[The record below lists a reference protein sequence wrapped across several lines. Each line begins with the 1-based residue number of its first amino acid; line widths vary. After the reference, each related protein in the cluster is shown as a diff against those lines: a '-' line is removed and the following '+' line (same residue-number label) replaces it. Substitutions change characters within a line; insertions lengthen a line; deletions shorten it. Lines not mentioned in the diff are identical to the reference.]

1 MFLTLTV
8 INSDY
13 TTTLTHLMKFPSN
26 ADVGLIIKHALHFCK
41 PHVYDRPPGVFV
53 QSHSDKHHPGKLK
66 RVSAPPNFS
75 STLPRP
81 STRRATSAPRRIT
94 SHMNTLHRI
103 NGIQNSAALAALTV
117 AAQSHNLDTDS
128 EIVDGYLEN
137 DPEVIKLEL
146 QHAYNLMSVT
156 RTKLLQY
163 LSVLR
168 RNVSESQVDEVH
180 QSLEGIEELCSL
192 LKPKNP
198 YVFNIPN
205 VDPGVE
211 PGLEANEISPRP
223 NTPKTTT
230 DQSRTPTTLNNKI
243 QRLSTRPNSFESD
256 LTPSAVNPKL
266 LQLSRLKEV
275 EMRVFNLMKSEAD
288 FDYTKLP
295 NIDPALERRNSQ

>member
-1 MFLTLTV
+1 
-8 INSDY
+8 
-13 TTTLTHLMKFPSN
+13 MKFPSN
-26 ADVGLIIKHALHFCK
+26 ADVGLIIRHSLHFCK

-53 QSHSDKHHPGKLK
+53 KSHTSKDKHPGKLK
-66 RVSAPPNFS
+66 RVSAPPNLY
-75 STLPRP
+75 STLPRTSKNL
-81 STRRATSAPRRIT
+81 STPRRVAA
-94 SHMNTLHRI
+94 HANTLHRI
-103 NGIQNSAALAALTV
+103 NGIQNSAAIAALTV

-156 RTKLLQY
+156 RAKLLQY

-168 RNVSESQVDEVH
+168 RNAADSRVDEVH

-198 YVFNIPN
+198 YVFNIPT
-205 VDPGVE
+205 VDPGIE
-211 PGLEANEISPRP
+211 PALEANEVSPRP
-223 NTPKTTT
+223 ITAEP
-230 DQSRTPTTLNNKI
+230 RTPTHR
-243 QRLSTRPNSFESD
+243 RLTRPNTFESD

-275 EMRVFNLMKSEAD
+275 EMRVFNLMDNDAD

-295 NIDPALERRNSQ
+295 SIDPALERRNSQ

>member
-1 MFLTLTV
+1 
-8 INSDY
+8 
-13 TTTLTHLMKFPSN
+13 MKFPSN
-26 ADVGLIIKHALHFCK
+26 ADVSLIIRHALYFCK
-41 PHVYDRPPGVFV
+41 PHVYDRPAGVFV
-53 QSHSDKHHPGKLK
+53 QSHTAKDKSHPGKLK
-66 RVSAPPNFS
+66 RVSAPPNLS

-81 STRRATSAPRRIT
+81 STKRPSSAPRRLSS
-94 SHMNTLHRI
+94 SHTNTLHRI
-103 NGIQNSAALAALTV
+103 NGIQNSAAIAALNV

-128 EIVDGYLEN
+128 EIVDGYLED

-168 RNVSESQVDEVH
+168 RNNADSHVDEVH

-198 YVFNIPN
+198 YVFNVPS
-205 VDPGVE
+205 VEPGIE
-211 PGLEANEISPRP
+211 PGLEANEISARP
-223 NTPKTTT
+223 NTPKITSHT
-230 DQSRTPTTLNNKI
+230 STP
-243 QRLSTRPNSFESD
+243 STNRRVIAKSGSD

-275 EMRVFNLMKSEAD
+275 EMRVFNLMDNLAEI
-288 FDYTKLP
+288 DYTKLP

>member
-1 MFLTLTV
+1 MLRIFFRLV
-8 INSDY
+8 IYSDY

-26 ADVGLIIKHALHFCK
+26 ADVGLIIRHALHFCK

-53 QSHSDKHHPGKLK
+53 QSHTPKQLGKVK
-66 RVSAPPNFS
+66 RVSSAPPNKTPNNY
-75 STLPRP
+75 STLPR
-81 STRRATSAPRRIT
+81 TSKVSSSVPRRQS
-94 SHMNTLHRI
+94 SHINSLHRI
-103 NGIQNSAALAALTV
+103 NGIQNSAAIAALTV
-117 AAQSHNLDTDS
+117 AAQSHNLDADS

-163 LSVLR
+163 LAVLR
-168 RNVSESQVDEVH
+168 RNVADCPVDEVH

-198 YVFNIPN
+198 YVFNVPRI
-205 VDPGVE
+205 DPGVE
-211 PGLEANEISPRP
+211 PALEANEISPRSTS
-223 NTPKTTT
+223 NHHTIESSSSKNHIQPKTTHFE
-230 DQSRTPTTLNNKI
+230 NN
-243 QRLSTRPNSFESD
+243 

-275 EMRVFNLMKSEAD
+275 EMRVFNRMSDPSD
-288 FDYTKLP
+288 FDTTKLP
-295 NIDPALERRNSQ
+295 STDPALERRNSQ